1 MSRRQR
7 SDCNVAAAFTGLIES
22 NAFHGATTGVN
33 YAAAAALSAN
43 RIYGNTTGVVS
54 TVAGS
59 VNGLGFVGT
68 TLPNEISSN
77 TTGVQLT
84 GQMQNQHVF
93 SNTTGV
99 TGSGILG
106 GADLDHANLIELN
119 TTGVNFTGPIQF
131 NRIAS
136 NQVGIVAASNQLID
150 HNDIYRNIV
159 QGVHI
164 TGRASVQIVS
174 NTFYSPS
181 GDQIRIDGAS
191 ANIEI
196 RDNILWS
203 DAGYDIYVANDST
216 TGFFSDYNDLYS
228 TGTGK
233 LVFWTKDFTDILDWQ
248 EDVAQF
254 DLHSIGTTRPN
265 PLWAAPQFYNKGW
278 DDYRVFDQ
286 SARQRSTS
294 PTIDAGDPRTDL
306 GQPAGQINL
315 LTNPGF
321 ESGLTG
327 WTVAPSGGVL
337 SANPAPFAG
346 ANYFSA
352 GSNTVTTV
360 EQTVNLLAQG
370 VSASDI
376 DTKNLSAVFGG
387 RIRSAAET
395 TNDKGQLT
403 ITFLNSSQGTIS
415 QETVLASNVSDR
427 WELVGDRLTIPA
439 GTRFINY
446 RFTATKQTGTTNDS
460 YLDGAFLYVQ
470 DSSVAPNLGATG
482 NTTAELTQN
491 VAAHLVLRSPDLY
504 KDWDR
509 NAPLNIRWDSFGNTS
524 GTPVKIDL
532 YQDTTQGPQFLL
544 TITAA
549 TADTGSFTWIAANSG
564 IDYGTYG
571 LRVQISLV
579 GNQTIESRSTET
591 FTVPENSTTFYVNDA
606 STTNDEYTSAAGD
619 NRNDGRTPAQ
629 PKPYLNNVLRIYT
642 LGAGETVDIDNGTY
656 PELYPTVISNV
667 SGIGDDEGFIISGP
681 TSATR
686 TALFTHA
693 NPLTV
698 APLLNLNGADFMTL
712 SHLSLTGGQYGLYA
726 HGSSTNLAA
735 NYLAISGTSLDG
747 MRVVENSNN
756 LSLNHV
762 TVTQSGGTG
771 IYVDSSQAGAIHNS
785 TSTNNVHYG
794 LYLNNPGAFTIDS
807 SEFANNGDNGLY
819 VFNQVAG
826 QTVIGNSDLSLG
838 IGNRIHDNAKDG
850 IDAYG
855 SAASAVLVIGNAVY
869 GQLNANRY
877 GIFLSGASATRN
889 VVHDNAYGI
898 YNSSTGTVDE
908 NRVYHNTQYGIYAT
922 TGSSIQRN
930 VVYSNPV
937 GILTGFQFRGPIANN
952 LVYANSLQGLLIET
966 TAQSNSTVDVFN
978 NTVYQVTGDA
988 VRIDTSSAYIRLRNN
1003 ILWALS
1009 GYDISVA
1016 GDSQTGFASDYN
1028 LLYATGTGQVGLWQG
1043 AARPTLSAWQNADFT
1058 DSNSI
1063 SQNPLFVD
1071 VDGADNLLGF
1081 SSAANDGR
1089 DDDFHEQSRFGSF
1102 HGGSLAPVINLAT
1115 GVPTSLV
1122 ATQSADAG
1130 QSPAIDRGNPNDSP
1144 VLEPTPNGNFVNL
1157 GTFGGTAQASLSP
1170 LHYVLVTGP
1179 DGGEI
1184 WPASQTFPI
1193 RWRTEDLN
1201 PNSPVDTA
1209 TVDLLKAGVLVQTLA
1224 ANIPD
1229 TGLFQWAIPAGTTP
1243 GTDYSIRVTRGV
1255 DVDTSNAN
1263 FTITAP
1269 VHLYYVNDSTVQ
1281 SGDWTTQPGSDSNDG
1296 LSPATPKASVS
1307 AVLAAYHLVS
1317 GDVIRV
1323 DAGTYSVSTNIVITS
1338 DDAGVKIE
1346 GYHDTT
1352 FTTRHAVLDRSNTN
1366 SGAYVF
1372 ELQNADNI
1380 TLDDLFITD
1389 AYAGVFAGSTS
1400 DSDNVTLSNNTI
1412 YANSNAGVDF
1422 ELGNDNLTATGNTV
1436 YGVPGGVSTDN
1447 QTFGFYLLAA
1457 GATLSLNQIHD
1468 NNTYGIYLNA
1478 ASGLVANNLV
1488 FNNSQGIYAFNNSS
1502 LTSSQI
1508 VIDSNTVRNNSQY
1521 GITATSQINSSL
1533 NVLVKN
1539 NTAFGQLGASY
1550 GGISMSGG
1558 EAFGNVVFDN
1568 SNGISAAAALVHD
1581 NRIYHNTGYGGSAD
1595 SSSEWYNNRVYN
1607 NGTGIQT
1614 AFSFSGQI
1622 HNNVVYANTNFG
1634 ILDQTSSQSHTISN
1648 NTIYQLS
1655 GIAVR
1660 VQGAARSLHLSNNIL
1675 DVEGSGYAISINPDS
1690 EVGFTSDYNLFNLTG
1705 AAKLGQWENRDFV
1718 NRVDWFY
1725 ELGFDAH
1732 SLTGN
1737 PLFANPAGADGVLGF
1752 SATTTGAAQIIDNG
1766 DPGYATSGTW
1776 TNSSTGYLND
1786 SQSDTNNS
1794 ASEFA
1799 TWTFTGLTPGST
1811 YQIADTFPVNSNNST
1826 LAPFTIL
1833 DGGVSIATVNIN
1845 QTLAPNDF
1853 TDSGVGWKTL
1863 GLFKVTSSTLTVRL
1877 GTNFTKVIA
1886 DAVRIQQVVADGG
1899 ADDDFHVTAGSPAVD
1914 GGDPTSQYLREQTP
1928 NGDRVEIGAYGNTPE
1943 ALLSPSQEVQ
1953 VLSPNGNEK
1962 LKQGQQTTINWRS
1975 AGLTTIRPVILI
1987 GAGSTAQNDNWSAD
2001 VYRTAGNTS
2010 SISASTT
2017 INTSGVTNPAPSAV
2031 YHSFAFATS
2040 GAGNSV
2046 SYQLPVPDG
2055 TYTIRLDFVEYN
2067 YTTPGHRNI
2076 DIKLQGAVVEHNFD
2090 TFTAAAAQLKAV
2102 SQSFTVTATGGSG
2115 IALDLVN
2122 LAGFDVAELSGMA
2135 ITAAN
2140 PSGVANPLV
2149 DLQYSA
2155 DGGGSWQPIAAGLPM
2170 DAWGRGSYNWTIPA
2184 GLTPG
2189 NNYLVRALSESA
2201 PGVSD
2206 TSDQPF
2212 LIANSGHDYY
2222 VNDNS
2227 TVGDE
2232 LTTAIGNNANSGKDP
2247 SQPMA
2252 SLYALLSA
2260 YDLDPG
2266 DVVHVDTGNYSLVR
2280 NVTLGASDSG
2290 VTIQG
2295 PAIGQAVLNRGNAN
2309 SGSYAFEMTGGD
2321 DVTLDRL
2328 TITGAYDGVHADANI
2343 GSDRLTIT
2351 RSTIFGDS
2359 EANVLINNGNSQT
2372 TISNSTLY
2380 GLPTG
2385 SSNTDEST
2393 FNLDLGGDNAV
2404 VSGNVIYDASIY
2416 NLYDSGTVVT
2426 ITGNRVFDSN
2436 NLGIYFNGSPSA
2448 AAQSLISGNVVFNNA
2463 NQGINA
2469 TGRVLVTGN
2478 NVYDQTNPTGGT
2490 GITISYGEVAN
2501 NTVSGN
2507 AIGIVGNGQAY
2518 IHDNQVSRG
2527 LTGITSTSSDRISFN
2542 RVDGA
2547 TTGVLLG
2554 FGFSGELSNNLIYN
2568 NNQYGIRDQAG
2579 SSQTH
2584 TIFNNTIDQPSG
2596 IALEFDTVSLNG
2608 RIKNNIFWTD
2618 SGTDV
2623 VVSAD
2628 SEAGQQFDYNQYSF
2642 GPTGKL
2648 GQWQGQNFTNLA
2660 DWYWQTGQDQHSQLG
2675 DPQFINPAG
2684 ADGVLGFSSATLG
2697 PAQFIDN
2704 GDAGYSTT
2712 GTWTST
2718 AGLGYQG
2725 DYQRAVSGLGNS
2737 TASWNF
2743 SGLSAGTYQVAITY
2757 PTGTGL
2763 GIASNA
2769 PFDVYDGT
2777 TRIARVRVNENNT
2790 PNSFSDGGANWLQLG
2805 YFNVTSGTITVRL
2818 SDGASNIVI
2827 ADGVRIQQVSGDHA
2841 ADDNFLISATSPT
2854 IDAGDPTSYYLSE
2867 PAPNGG
2873 RANLGYSGNSSLATA
2888 SPVQVMQVLSPNG
2901 NEKVEQ
2907 GQILPISWQSNG
2919 LSSTQ
2924 AVALIDVG
2932 STAGS
2937 GIWSADRYG
2946 ATANGSSFTSSA
2958 NVVLSGVTNPAP
2970 LSVYQSYFQGSSGLI
2985 SYQLPVPDGDY
2996 VVRLHFNEPSVTG
3009 PNQRKFD
3016 VKLQGIVR
3024 QASYDIFA
3032 AAGGQNKAVT
3042 LTLPITVSGGVG
3054 LSLDLVGVVATPILS
3069 GIELTAASPLGVA
3082 SPAADVQISP
3092 DGGANWQTVA
3102 THQPVDATGRG
3113 TFSWTVPAGQA
3124 EGNNYLVRV
3133 VSDDFPAVTD
3143 TSDAPFL
3150 VANSGHD
3157 YYLNDASQTGDTL
3170 TTAVGN
3176 NANSGKSP
3184 SAPMFTLQA
3193 LLDAYNLDPGDVIHV
3208 DAGTYTLLRNITLV
3222 NQDSGVKIE
3231 GPAIGTATFNRN
3243 DVGSSSYYVAELQNA
3258 DNVTFSRLS
3267 LTGAVIGIYAASG
3280 SDSDG
3285 FQLLNS
3291 QVYANQTAGLQV
3303 GNTNDS
3309 LTVSGSEFYGIAGGS
3324 SSDDQTFGIEFP
3336 SGGDDISLLNNT
3348 VHDNGIYGIYV
3359 AAGLRTLVQGNT
3371 LFGNRYGVLASNS
3384 SAAPNQT
3391 HITGNVAHD
3400 NSDTG
3405 LYLSGP
3411 GIIASGNT
3419 AFNQHSGTGAGILT
3433 GSATVQN
3440 NVVYSNLYGIYDQGA
3455 STISGNRAFNNS
3467 TAGLYLTGSNTQVVS
3482 NQVYSNSVGI
3492 KTAFSFTG
3500 LIADNVVYANTNQGL
3515 LIESGQNTEKE
3526 IVSNTIYQP
3535 VGDAIRIDSTTLA
3548 VRLRDNIVWVESGYD
3563 INVAADSQAGVESDY
3578 NLLNQGVDPNA
3589 QRRILGRRH
3598 ARPIVRL
3605 ASRQRQGH

>member
-1 MSRRQR
+1 MVAWTERTAAGTDIYAAEFNPAANGGAGGWLAVGNSLTGGGISGTGAADQATLLETAGGPVVAWLDSSSGTAQVYAKQLVGGVWQAMGSGGASGGGISLGAVGGVTGLTAATDGTKVAVAWSQTAGTNLEIYLREFSGGTWNELAGSASGSGLSQSAGDSDSPTLAYLSGSLFAAWRDQTAGRSNVYVDRFNGAAWQAAGTGANTAGGITNTLGQSLRPKLASGGGVLYLSWVEDRSLTPLSASADPVPDLTVLYVKKWNGSSFIEEVAGDASFGGVSPSAGVVQAQALVVDNAGHAQLVWQDATSGTPQIYLRSNSFNIGTVYYVNDTSTVGDTLTTAIGSSTNTGLTPGSPKASVQQVLDAYDLNPGDVIYVDTGTYSGTFTVVAQDAGVSIIGAGDRQATIQGLATV
-7 SDCNVAAAFTGLIES
+7 SADNVVLDRLTLAGGVADSANGFTLHNSKVAGAGLTLSGGNGAEINENLLTATSTNVLISGAVTQATIEDNQITGGSTGLSITGAGVSGLEFRDNAISGVATGISLAVAAAGHIARNDITATTVGLNIAAAFTGLIES

-33 YAAAAALSAN
+33 YATAAALSAN
-43 RIYGNTTGVVS
+43 RIYGNTTGVIS

-106 GADLDHANLIELN
+106 GGDLDHANLIELN
-119 TTGVNFTGPIQF
+119 TTGVNFVGPIQF
-131 NRIAS
+131 NRIAN

-164 TGRASVQIVS
+164 TGRSNVQIIS

-191 ANIEI
+191 SNIEI
-196 RDNILWS
+196 RDNVLWS

-216 TGFFSDYNDLYS
+216 SGFFSDYNDLYS

-315 LTNPGF
+315 LANPGF

-360 EQTVNLLAQG
+360 EQTVNLLSQG

-415 QETVLASNVSDR
+415 QETVPASNVSDR

-439 GTRFINY
+439 GTRFINF

-470 DSSVAPNLGATG
+470 DSTVAPNPGATG

-524 GTPVKIDL
+524 GAPIKIDL
-532 YQDTTQGPQFLL
+532 YQDTPQGPQFLL

-564 IDYGTYG
+564 IAYGTYG

-579 GNQTIESRSTET
+579 GNQTIESRGTET

-735 NYLAISGTSLDG
+735 SYLTISGTSLDG

-771 IYVDSSQAGAIHNS
+771 IYIDSSQAGAIHNS

-819 VFNQVAG
+819 VSNQVAG
-826 QTVIGNSDLSLG
+826 QTVIGSSDLSLG

-908 NRVYHNTQYGIYAT
+908 NRVYHNSQYGIFAA

-937 GILTGFQFRGPIANN
+937 GILTGYQFRGPIANN

-1043 AARPTLSAWQNADFT
+1043 AARPSLSAWQNADFT

-1071 VDGADNLLGF
+1071 LDGADNLLGF

-1089 DDDFHEQSRFGSF
+1089 DDDFHEQSQFGSF

-1122 ATQSADAG
+1122 ATQTADAG

-1144 VLEPTPNGNFVNL
+1144 ALEPTPNGNFVNL

-1193 RWRTEDLN
+1193 RWRTENLN

-1209 TVDLLKAGVLVQTLA
+1209 TVDLLKAGVLVQPLA

-1352 FTTRHAVLDRSNTN
+1352 LTTRHAVLDRSNTN

-1422 ELGNDNLTATGNTV
+1422 ETGNDNLIATGNTV

-1447 QTFGFYLLAA
+1447 QTFGFYLPAS

-1468 NNTYGIYLNA
+1468 NNNYGIYLNA
-1478 ASGLVANNLV
+1478 ASGLIANNLV
-1488 FNNSQGIYAFNNSS
+1488 FNNSQGIYAVNNSS

-1508 VIDSNTVRNNSQY
+1508 VIDSNTVRNNSQF
-1521 GITATSQINSSL
+1521 GITAISSINSSL

-1568 SNGISAAAALVHD
+1568 SNGLTATSSALVHD

-1595 SSSEWYNNRVYN
+1595 SSSQWYNNRVYS

-1614 AFSFSGQI
+1614 AYSFSGQI

-1634 ILDQTSSQSHTISN
+1634 ILDQTGGTQSHTISN

-1660 VQGAARSLHLSNNIL
+1660 VQGSAVNLHLSNNIL
-1675 DVEGSGYAISINPDS
+1675 DVEGSGYAISVNPDS
-1690 EVGFTSDYNLFNLTG
+1690 ELGFTSDYNLFNLTG
-1705 AAKLGQWENRDFV
+1705 AAKLGQWENHDFN

-1752 SATTTGAAQIIDNG
+1752 SAATTGAAQIVDNG

-1786 SQSDTNNS
+1786 SQSNTNNS

-1799 TWTFTGLTPGST
+1799 TWTFTGLTPGTT
-1811 YQIADTFPVNSNNST
+1811 YQIADTFPVNSSNST
-1826 LAPFTIL
+1826 FSPFTIL

-1853 TDSGVGWKTL
+1853 TDSSVGWKTL

-1899 ADDDFHVTAGSPAVD
+1899 MDDDFHVTAGSPAVD
-1914 GGDPTSQYLREQTP
+1914 GGDPTSQYLHELAP
-1928 NGDRVEIGAYGNTPE
+1928 NGDRVDIGAYGNTPE

-1962 LKQGQQTTINWRS
+1962 FEQGQQTTINWRS
-1975 AGLTTIRPVILI
+1975 SGLTSTRPVILI
-1987 GAGSTAQNDNWSAD
+1987 GAGSTAQNDNWSPD

-2031 YHSFAFATS
+2031 YHAFAFAAS

-2090 TFTAAAAQLKAV
+2090 TFTAAGAAQGG
-2102 SQSFTVTATGGSG
+2102 FTVVYCHGHRRQRHRARFGQSRR
-2115 IALDLVN
+2115 VRC
-2122 LAGFDVAELSGMA
+2122 
-2135 ITAAN
+2135 
-2140 PSGVANPLV
+2140 
-2149 DLQYSA
+2149 
-2155 DGGGSWQPIAAGLPM
+2155 
-2170 DAWGRGSYNWTIPA
+2170 GR
-2184 GLTPG
+2184 
-2189 NNYLVRALSESA
+2189 
-2201 PGVSD
+2201 
-2206 TSDQPF
+2206 
-2212 LIANSGHDYY
+2212 
-2222 VNDNS
+2222 
-2227 TVGDE
+2227 
-2232 LTTAIGNNANSGKDP
+2232 
-2247 SQPMA
+2247 
-2252 SLYALLSA
+2252 
-2260 YDLDPG
+2260 
-2266 DVVHVDTGNYSLVR
+2266 
-2280 NVTLGASDSG
+2280 
-2290 VTIQG
+2290 
-2295 PAIGQAVLNRGNAN
+2295 
-2309 SGSYAFEMTGGD
+2309 
-2321 DVTLDRL
+2321 
-2328 TITGAYDGVHADANI
+2328 
-2343 GSDRLTIT
+2343 
-2351 RSTIFGDS
+2351 
-2359 EANVLINNGNSQT
+2359 
-2372 TISNSTLY
+2372 
-2380 GLPTG
+2380 
-2385 SSNTDEST
+2385 
-2393 FNLDLGGDNAV
+2393 
-2404 VSGNVIYDASIY
+2404 
-2416 NLYDSGTVVT
+2416 
-2426 ITGNRVFDSN
+2426 
-2436 NLGIYFNGSPSA
+2436 
-2448 AAQSLISGNVVFNNA
+2448 
-2463 NQGINA
+2463 
-2469 TGRVLVTGN
+2469 
-2478 NVYDQTNPTGGT
+2478 
-2490 GITISYGEVAN
+2490 
-2501 NTVSGN
+2501 
-2507 AIGIVGNGQAY
+2507 IVGHCHYCGQ
-2518 IHDNQVSRG
+2518 
-2527 LTGITSTSSDRISFN
+2527 
-2542 RVDGA
+2542 
-2547 TTGVLLG
+2547 
-2554 FGFSGELSNNLIYN
+2554 
-2568 NNQYGIRDQAG
+2568 
-2579 SSQTH
+2579 
-2584 TIFNNTIDQPSG
+2584 
-2596 IALEFDTVSLNG
+2596 
-2608 RIKNNIFWTD
+2608 
-2618 SGTDV
+2618 
-2623 VVSAD
+2623 
-2628 SEAGQQFDYNQYSF
+2628 
-2642 GPTGKL
+2642 
-2648 GQWQGQNFTNLA
+2648 
-2660 DWYWQTGQDQHSQLG
+2660 
-2675 DPQFINPAG
+2675 
-2684 ADGVLGFSSATLG
+2684 
-2697 PAQFIDN
+2697 
-2704 GDAGYSTT
+2704 
-2712 GTWTST
+2712 
-2718 AGLGYQG
+2718 
-2725 DYQRAVSGLGNS
+2725 
-2737 TASWNF
+2737 
-2743 SGLSAGTYQVAITY
+2743 
-2757 PTGTGL
+2757 
-2763 GIASNA
+2763 
-2769 PFDVYDGT
+2769 
-2777 TRIARVRVNENNT
+2777 
-2790 PNSFSDGGANWLQLG
+2790 
-2805 YFNVTSGTITVRL
+2805 
-2818 SDGASNIVI
+2818 
-2827 ADGVRIQQVSGDHA
+2827 
-2841 ADDNFLISATSPT
+2841 
-2854 IDAGDPTSYYLSE
+2854 
-2867 PAPNGG
+2867 
-2873 RANLGYSGNSSLATA
+2873 
-2888 SPVQVMQVLSPNG
+2888 
-2901 NEKVEQ
+2901 
-2907 GQILPISWQSNG
+2907 
-2919 LSSTQ
+2919 
-2924 AVALIDVG
+2924 
-2932 STAGS
+2932 
-2937 GIWSADRYG
+2937 
-2946 ATANGSSFTSSA
+2946 
-2958 NVVLSGVTNPAP
+2958 
-2970 LSVYQSYFQGSSGLI
+2970 
-2985 SYQLPVPDGDY
+2985 
-2996 VVRLHFNEPSVTG
+2996 
-3009 PNQRKFD
+3009 
-3016 VKLQGIVR
+3016 
-3024 QASYDIFA
+3024 
-3032 AAGGQNKAVT
+3032 
-3042 LTLPITVSGGVG
+3042 
-3054 LSLDLVGVVATPILS
+3054 
-3069 GIELTAASPLGVA
+3069 
-3082 SPAADVQISP
+3082 
-3092 DGGANWQTVA
+3092 
-3102 THQPVDATGRG
+3102 
-3113 TFSWTVPAGQA
+3113 
-3124 EGNNYLVRV
+3124 
-3133 VSDDFPAVTD
+3133 
-3143 TSDAPFL
+3143 
-3150 VANSGHD
+3150 
-3157 YYLNDASQTGDTL
+3157 
-3170 TTAVGN
+3170 
-3176 NANSGKSP
+3176 
-3184 SAPMFTLQA
+3184 
-3193 LLDAYNLDPGDVIHV
+3193 
-3208 DAGTYTLLRNITLV
+3208 
-3222 NQDSGVKIE
+3222 
-3231 GPAIGTATFNRN
+3231 
-3243 DVGSSSYYVAELQNA
+3243 
-3258 DNVTFSRLS
+3258 
-3267 LTGAVIGIYAASG
+3267 
-3280 SDSDG
+3280 
-3285 FQLLNS
+3285 
-3291 QVYANQTAGLQV
+3291 
-3303 GNTNDS
+3303 
-3309 LTVSGSEFYGIAGGS
+3309 
-3324 SSDDQTFGIEFP
+3324 
-3336 SGGDDISLLNNT
+3336 
-3348 VHDNGIYGIYV
+3348 
-3359 AAGLRTLVQGNT
+3359 
-3371 LFGNRYGVLASNS
+3371 
-3384 SAAPNQT
+3384 
-3391 HITGNVAHD
+3391 
-3400 NSDTG
+3400 
-3405 LYLSGP
+3405 
-3411 GIIASGNT
+3411 
-3419 AFNQHSGTGAGILT
+3419 
-3433 GSATVQN
+3433 
-3440 NVVYSNLYGIYDQGA
+3440 
-3455 STISGNRAFNNS
+3455 
-3467 TAGLYLTGSNTQVVS
+3467 
-3482 NQVYSNSVGI
+3482 SVGRC
-3492 KTAFSFTG
+3492 
-3500 LIADNVVYANTNQGL
+3500 Q
-3515 LIESGQNTEKE
+3515 
-3526 IVSNTIYQP
+3526 
-3535 VGDAIRIDSTTLA
+3535 STC
-3548 VRLRDNIVWVESGYD
+3548 
-3563 INVAADSQAGVESDY
+3563 
-3578 NLLNQGVDPNA
+3578 
-3589 QRRILGRRH
+3589 
-3598 ARPIVRL
+3598 
-3605 ASRQRQGH
+3605 